1 MSSQKVDV
9 PACDCKHILLWW
21 RWIWARVASRALP
34 PPSRLAVQQVGQE
47 GVELPVGVGHHGPLL
62 GDDEPD
68 RLRVE
73 LDHTIHLIRSLR
85 LVWTLMFYCLS
96 SDEERTVLVPWLL
109 RAARR
114 GVREGS

>member
-1 MSSQKVDV
+1 MAVDTTYCGGDG
-9 PACDCKHILLWW
+9 AGLWT
-21 RWIWARVASRALP
+21 RRQERFPRRAAW
-34 PPSRLAVQQVGQE
+34 AVQQVGQE
-47 GVELPVGVGHHGPLL
+47 GLELSVGVGHHGPLL

-85 LVWTLMFYCLS
+85 LAWTLMFYCLS
-96 SDEERTVLVPWLL
+96 TDEERTVLVPWFL
-109 RAARR
+109 RAARL

>member
-1 MSSQKVDV
+1 M
-9 PACDCKHILLWW
+9 
-21 RWIWARVASRALP
+21 LP
-34 PPSRLAVQQVGQE
+34 PPSRLAVQQVGEE
-47 GVELPVGVGHHGPLL
+47 GVELPVGVSHHGPLL